1 MDIPPTTRAM
11 LLNIALHSAAAAARE
26 IVSGWEDRASLQVAD
41 KGPGDLVTSVDR
53 AAEAAA
59 IGSIRAARAD
69 DAILAEESGATGE
82 SDFLWVIDPLDGT
95 VNFAH
100 GLPHFAVSVACLH
113 KGKPVV
119 GVIIDPMRAETFS
132 AIYRGGA
139 FLNGHPIRVSSCAR
153 LDQALVST
161 VFPKPRSSLMTDY
174 LPGLTAV
181 LAEAQG
187 VRRSGSMV
195 LDLACVASGR
205 VDAFWQVGMKAW
217 DMAAGCLLV
226 QEAGGTIALDG
237 GATTS
242 LLDARGCIAAPAGL
256 VAQLAPL
263 VGLRA
268 D

>member
-1 MDIPPTTRAM
+1 MDIPPTSHAT
-11 LLNIALHSAAAAARE
+11 LLNVALRSAAAAARE
-26 IVSGWEDRASLQVAD
+26 IVSGWQDRANLQVAD

-59 IGSIRAARAD
+59 IGSIHSARPE

-82 SDFLWVIDPLDGT
+82 SDFLWVIDPLDGS

-100 GLPHFAVSVACLH
+100 GLPHFAVSVACLY
-113 KGKPVV
+113 KREPII
-119 GVIIDPMRAETFS
+119 GVIIDPLRGETFS
-132 AIYRGGA
+132 AIRNGGA
-139 FLNGHPIRVSSCAR
+139 FLGDRPLRVSSCTR

-161 VFPKPRSSLMTDY
+161 VFPKPRSPLMNDY
-174 LPGLTAV
+174 LPGLNAV
-181 LAEAQG
+181 LSEAQG

-195 LDLACVASGR
+195 LDLAYVASGR
-205 VDAFWQVGMKAW
+205 VDGFWQVGMKAW

-226 QEAGGTIALDG
+226 REAGGTIVLYDG
-237 GATTS
+237 VTTS

-263 VGLRA
+263 VGRRPG
-268 D
+268 